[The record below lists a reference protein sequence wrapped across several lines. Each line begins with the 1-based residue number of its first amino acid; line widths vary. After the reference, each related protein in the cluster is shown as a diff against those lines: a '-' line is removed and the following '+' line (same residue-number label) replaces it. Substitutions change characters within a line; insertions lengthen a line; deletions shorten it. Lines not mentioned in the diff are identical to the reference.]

1 MRGNLVRMLEEL
13 GLHKLLGISSVVDL
27 FGSASHLLHTTS
39 AVRYPTFKR
48 GRNYTGSGPQL
59 SRCTFLLRFAR
70 EILAPELC
78 KLQGA
83 LYIPLGKSV
92 GAVMELLEKEGRI
105 PVGRTL
111 YGFPHPSG
119 LRVARPLVHPAPCL
133 THYRSYPF
141 ILTNR
146 YYQLFYDVIV
156 RVFPEAVA
164 LFSVALGNQ

>member
-1 MRGNLVRMLEEL
+1 MEIAYREARQHLMAGRSLADACRLAKQEASFGGPMRGNLVRMLEEL

-83 LYIPLGKSV
+83 LFIPLGKSV
-92 GAVMELLEKEGRI
+92 AAVMKLLEKEGRI

-111 YGFPHPSG
+111 YRFPHPSG
-119 LRVARPLVHPAPCL
+119 ANGHRERQSTGCRSHVA
-133 THYRSYPF
+133 
-141 ILTNR
+141 
-146 YYQLFYDVIV
+146 
-156 RVFPEAVA
+156 
-164 LFSVALGNQ
+164 